1 MVADPAIIPD
11 AGARLR
17 RARLAY
23 DALMEPLDDRA
34 APGRIAAALGDAIV
48 SVVGRVPATRQAPL
62 DDPAAQV
69 RRLARQAAGRAAL
82 ISGGL
87 ALPPGPLGVLTLVPD
102 LIAIWKIQAQLV
114 ADIAGARGRSG
125 SLTREQMLY
134 CLFRHAA
141 SQLLRD
147 VVVRAGERAVVH
159 RLTVSAIQAIAAQ
172 LGIEVSRQL
181 IAKKASR
188 WVPGLGAAAVAA
200 YAWWDTERVART
212 ADELFSREVLF
223 DDTVL
228 GPGAGAGTGDGPGM
242 GRGTGVVASVVA
254 GAGGFQRPARPSAH
268 RALPAPGADR
278 PVPPRG
284 RASPP

>member
-1 MVADPAIIPD
+1 VGSTVAERRSSSGA
-11 AGARLR
+11 AGAGS
-17 RARLAY
+17 AV
-23 DALMEPLDDRA
+23 
-34 APGRIAAALGDAIV
+34 GDAIV
-48 SVVGRVPATRQAPL
+48 ELIAQVPSTRETPIA
-62 DDPAAQV
+62 DPDARV
-69 RRLARQAAGRAAL
+69 RRLARQAARRAAV

-159 RLTVSAIQAIAAQ
+159 RLTVAALQAVAARLGVHVSTQ
-172 LGIEVSRQL
+172 LVTRT
-181 IAKKASR
+181 ASR
-188 WVPGLGAAAVAA
+188 WVPGVGAAAVAA

-212 ADELFSREVLF
+212 ADALFSREIVLDPRTVTVDATIVHEDATHE
-223 DDTVL
+223 DD
-228 GPGAGAGTGDGPGM
+228 A
-242 GRGTGVVASVVA
+242 
-254 GAGGFQRPARPSAH
+254 PAPAPRARRV
-268 RALPAPGADR
+268 RALSSR
-278 PVPPRG
+278 
-284 RASPP
+284 